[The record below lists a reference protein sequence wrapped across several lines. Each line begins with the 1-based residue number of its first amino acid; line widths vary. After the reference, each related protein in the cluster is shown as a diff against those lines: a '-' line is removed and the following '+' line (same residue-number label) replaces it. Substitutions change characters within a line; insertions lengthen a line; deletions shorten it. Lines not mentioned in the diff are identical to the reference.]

1 MEAHYPVETGRTGAL
16 RVPQAHST
24 REVCHSF
31 SDIGHNPGTV
41 DEKVVFGGC
50 LWGTI
55 RLGRS
60 APRRNSCPG
69 QTFAVRHGAM
79 SSLGELGEGRA

>member
-24 REVCHSF
+24 REVCQSF
-31 SDIGHNPGTV
+31 SDIGHSPGTV

-55 RLGRS
+55 RLGHPRLAEIVAPGKRS
-60 APRRNSCPG
+60 
-69 QTFAVRHGAM
+69 Q
-79 SSLGELGEGRA
+79 